1 MIYAYTL
8 LTLVVFS
15 VALQISKRLKS
26 IIFNSFILTVAMLIS
41 IIVMF
46 DVPYTDYMAG
56 NTPLNHLLGVSVV
69 ALALPLYE
77 QFRQIKEYWKT
88 ILFIT
93 ALSSLFSMLVGALL
107 ALLLG
112 AEPEIVATILPKSV
126 TTPIAM
132 EIAQNIGGIPAVA
145 AAAVLIAGLQGSM
158 FGYVILKV
166 MKIKYAESIGLS
178 IGAVSHVL
186 GTVSCMEVDPKA
198 GNYSSIALVL
208 CGILSSI
215 FAPFVFKFIYFWVV

>member
-8 LTLVVFS
+8 LTLAVFM

-26 IIFNSFILTVAMLIS
+26 IIFNSFILTVAMLIA
-41 IIVMF
+41 IVMMF
-46 DVPYTDYMAG
+46 NVPYPDYMAG
-56 NTPLNHLLGVSVV
+56 NAPLNHLLGVSVV

-93 ALSSLFSMLVGALL
+93 ALSSLFSMVVGAVL

-112 AEPEIVATILPKSV
+112 AEPELVATILPKSV

-132 EIAQNIGGIPAVA
+132 EIAQNIGGIPSVA

-158 FGYVILKV
+158 FGYLILKV
-166 MKIKYAESIGLS
+166 IKIKYAESIGLS
-178 IGAVSHVL
+178 VGAVSHVL

-215 FAPFVFKFIYFWVV
+215 FAPFVFKLIYFWVV

>member
-8 LTLVVFS
+8 LTLAVFM

-26 IIFNSFILTVAMLIS
+26 IIFNSFILTVAMLIA
-41 IIVMF
+41 IVVMF
-46 DVPYTDYMAG
+46 NVPYPDYIVG
-56 NTPLNHLLGVSVV
+56 NAPLNHLLGVSVV

-77 QFRQIKEYWKT
+77 QFRQIKAYWKT
-88 ILFIT
+88 ILFIAT
-93 ALSSLFSMLVGALL
+93 LSSLFSMIVGAVL
-107 ALLLG
+107 ALMLG
-112 AEPEIVATILPKSV
+112 ADLEIVATILPKSV

-132 EIAQNIGGIPAVA
+132 EIAKNIGGIPSVA
-145 AAAVLIAGLQGSM
+145 AAVVLIAGLQGSM
-158 FGYVILKV
+158 FGYLILK
-166 MKIKYAESIGLS
+166 MFKIKYAESIGLS

-186 GTVSCMEVDPKA
+186 GTVSCMEIDPKA

-215 FAPFVFKFIYFWVV
+215 FAPLIFKLIYLWVT

>member
-8 LTLVVFS
+8 LTIVVFAL
-15 VALQISKRLKS
+15 ALQISKRLKS
-26 IIFNSFILTVAMLIS
+26 LVFNSFILTVAMLITTVL
-41 IIVMF
+41 IF
-46 DVPYTDYMAG
+46 HLPYEDYYQG
-56 NTPLNHLLGVSVV
+56 NAPLNHLLGVSVV

-77 QFRQIKEYWKT
+77 QFRQIQAYWKT

-93 ALSSLFSMLVGALL
+93 ALSSFFSMCVGAIL

-132 EIAQNIGGIPAVA
+132 EIADNLGGIPSVAAVA
-145 AAAVLIAGLQGSM
+145 VLLAGLQGSM
-158 FGYVILKV
+158 FGYVILKTIR
-166 MKIKYAESIGLS
+166 IKHSQAIGLS
-178 IGAVSHVL
+178 VGAVSHVL
-186 GTVSCMEVDPKA
+186 GTVSCMETDPKA
-198 GNYSSIALVL
+198 GNFSSISLVL

-215 FAPFVFKFIYFWVV
+215 FAPFVFKFIYLMVA